1 VPATPVLKVLPK
13 IFAHSDKTVR
23 AEGSNLTLVLYQYLG
38 TGIESWLGDLKPV
51 QVKELKDSFENL
63 EKEGKGH
70 KSLKPDRL
78 TRAAARE
85 AAAAAESP
93 DGVVEEP
100 EGKRTISLSRGDA
113 LNCLPTPEMAP
124 PDPRQFAEVVDIVP
138 NLSPSLQ
145 SDLKSSK
152 WKERKEALDN
162 LSTLLANTPRIKDS
176 HDLAELAKSLAH
188 CIAKDANINCVI
200 VAAKCLEDLAKGLM
214 TSFARY
220 HEAVVPLMLERL
232 KERKVN
238 VTDAI
243 GTALDAVFS
252 TVACF
257 C

>member
-1 VPATPVLKVLPK
+1 MYHP
-13 IFAHSDKTVR
+13 I
-23 AEGSNLTLVLYQYLG
+23 
-38 TGIESWLGDLKPV
+38 
-51 QVKELKDSFENL
+51 
-63 EKEGKGH
+63 
-70 KSLKPDRL
+70 PD
-78 TRAAARE
+78 
-85 AAAAAESP
+85 
-93 DGVVEEP
+93 
-100 EGKRTISLSRGDA
+100 
-113 LNCLPTPEMAP
+113 MAP

-176 HDLAELAKSLAH
+176 SELVELAKALAN
-188 CIAKDANINCVI
+188 CIAKDANINCVM
-200 VAAKCLEDLAKGLM
+200 VSAKCLEDLAKGMM
-214 TSFARY
+214 TPFARH

-243 GTALDAVFS
+243 GAALDAVFT
-252 TVACF
+252 TVECF